1 MKLHERLSGVSR
13 MQETLFRGVYSP
25 QIPSWRGGGWLSLP
39 KNLTPALGFRLRPF
53 GLAVDH
59 QLIFTILTL

>member
-1 MKLHERLSGVSR
+1 